1 MFGIAEADRRL
12 ADAERLIEERCVR
25 DPAEEAERAMAVAA
39 EELRQWVA
47 ESEARIET
55 ARHAVDA
62 EVAELHELESALEEG
77 QARLRSSAPDTRE
90 ASAVAAYNRS
100 VGEFNARAARQ
111 REMAATC
118 RANLDAFNRLV
129 GAHNKELE
137 ARRLR
142 TEQAQQ
148 SARRKY
154 EEYRAWHQAHGAE
167 SLWHQVNAMYAE
179 AWRGWRNKASPA
191 AHGRLERLR
200 AARRTLGR
208 RAMEQRDG
216 AEATVLAVPVR
227 LGECEECCLVVDT
240 GASLVTVSPEL
251 VEALGLTGRTGE
263 VIEVSLAGGLR
274 TKGPRLTLPAIT
286 VQGLEALDV
295 DAVVLA
301 ESTPGVDGLLGMS
314 FLGRFDF
321 ELAAAGGTGPR
332 SLLLRPKMGTAAPL
346 EVVVECG
353 AAEEWWAGV
362 VAGALAAKGYR
373 PVVRVGGA
381 TGGAVSVAIPA
392 VNPTLQA
399 ATPSTGKQP

>member
-12 ADAERLIEERCVR
+12 ADAERLIEERCLR
-25 DPAEEAERAMAVAA
+25 DPAQDAERAMAAAA

-55 ARHAVDA
+55 ARRAVDA
-62 EVAELHELESALEEG
+62 EVAGLGELERGLEEG
-77 QARLRSSAPDTRE
+77 QARLRASAPDTRD

-100 VGEFNARAARQ
+100 VTEFNARAARQ
-111 REMAATC
+111 REMAAAC

-137 ARRLR
+137 ARRLG
-142 TEQAQQ
+142 TEQAQET
-148 SARRKY
+148 ARKKY

-167 SLWHQVNAMYAE
+167 SLWRQVNAMYAD
-179 AWRGWRNKASPA
+179 AWREWRDKRAPA
-191 AHGRLERLR
+191 AYGRLERLR
-200 AARRTLGR
+200 AARRTMGR
-208 RAMEQRDG
+208 RAMQQGEGPD
-216 AEATVLAVPVR
+216 ASLVAVPVR
-227 LGECEECCLVVDT
+227 LGESEECCLVVDT

-263 VIEVSLAGGLR
+263 SIEVSLAGGLR
-274 TKGPRLTLPAIT
+274 TRGPRLTLPAIT
-286 VQGLEALDV
+286 VQGLEARGV

-321 ELAAAGGTGPR
+321 ELAAASGTGPR
-332 SLLLRPKMGTAAPL
+332 CLLLRPKTGTAAPH
-346 EVVVECG
+346 EVVVACG
-353 AAEEWWAGV
+353 AAAEWWAGA

-373 PVVRVGGA
+373 PVIRIAGA
-381 TGGAVSVAIPA
+381 GGGAVTVATPA
-392 VNPTLQA
+392 SDPTSQA